1 MQCWK
6 FHYNCVHC
14 GIFSLIYTC
23 YMNRCILFI
32 VILLSFINPIFSQD
46 IVGKANAFTRLLDN
60 SQLAKATYPFDT
72 SERYRFNY
80 VPLDD
85 RKGISVNELNAT
97 QRAALMD
104 LLKTCLSE
112 ETVKKV
118 TDIMQLDNILK
129 ELEHR

>member
-1 MQCWK
+1 
-6 FHYNCVHC
+6 
-14 GIFSLIYTC
+14 
-23 YMNRCILFI
+23 MNRYISVIVLLF
-32 VILLSFINPIFSQD
+32 SFCSYGGAQD
-46 IVGKANAFTRLLDN
+46 MVGKANAFTHLLD
-60 SQLAKATYPFDT
+60 SFQLAKATYPFDT
-72 SERYRFNY
+72 GERYRFNY

-118 TDIMQLDNILK
+118 NGIM
-129 ELEHR
+129 